1 MNIKNKKIILITGTS
16 KGIGKYLAEYYCG
29 KGHVVTG
36 CSRNESEIKN
46 DNYTHFLLDVTDGKK
61 VKELF
66 LHIRKNYDRLD
77 VLINNA
83 GIASMNH
90 VMLTPSETVKKIF
103 ETNFTG
109 TFLFCREAA
118 KLMSKNKSGRIINFS
133 SVAADLAIEGEAI
146 YAASK
151 SAVETFTKILS
162 KELSAFGITA
172 NTIGLTPVKTDLI
185 KNVPVVKINNLLEK
199 LTVKRFAEFTDIS
212 NITDFFIREE
222 SNFITGQHINLGGV

>member
-1 MNIKNKKIILITGTS
+1 M
-16 KGIGKYLAEYYCG
+16 
-29 KGHVVTG
+29 
-36 CSRNESEIKN
+36 
-46 DNYTHFLLDVTDGKK
+46 LDVTDEKK

-90 VMLTPSETVKKIF
+90 VMLTPSETVNKIF

-212 NITDFFIREE
+212 NVTDFFIREE
-222 SNFITGQHINLGGV
+222 SNFITGQNINLGGV

>member
-1 MNIKNKKIILITGTS
+1 M
-16 KGIGKYLAEYYCG
+16 
-29 KGHVVTG
+29 
-36 CSRNESEIKN
+36 
-46 DNYTHFLLDVTDGKK
+46 
-61 VKELF
+61 
-66 LHIRKNYDRLD
+66 
-77 VLINNA
+77 LINNA

-90 VMLTPSETVKKIF
+90 VMLTPSETVNKIF

-185 KNVPVVKINNLLEK
+185 KNVLVVKINNLLEK

-212 NITDFFIREE
+212 NVTDFFIREE
-222 SNFITGQHINLGGV
+222 SNFITGQNINLGGV

>member
-1 MNIKNKKIILITGTS
+1 MKNKKIILITGTS
-16 KGIGKYLAEYYCG
+16 KGIGKYLAEYYCE
-29 KGHVVTG
+29 KDYIVTG
-36 CSRNESEIKN
+36 CSRNDSEIKN
-46 DNYTHFLLDVTDGKK
+46 DNYTHFMLDITDEKK

-66 LHIRKNYDRLD
+66 LHIRKSYDRLD

-90 VMLTPSETVKKIF
+90 VMLTPLETVKKIF
-103 ETNFTG
+103 DTNFNG

-133 SVAADLAIEGEAI
+133 SVASDLSVEGEAL

-151 SAVETFTKILS
+151 SAVVTFTKILS

-172 NTIGLTPVKTDLI
+172 NTIGLSPVKTGLI
-185 KNVPVVKINNLLEK
+185 KNVPANKINNLLEK
-199 LTVKRFAEFTDIS
+199 LTVKRYAELKDIS
-212 NITDFFIREE
+212 NVTDFFIRDE
-222 SNFITGQHINLGGV
+222 SNFITGQNINLGGV

>member
-1 MNIKNKKIILITGTS
+1 MKNKKIILITGTS
-16 KGIGKYLAEYYCG
+16 KGIGKYLAEYYC
-29 KGHVVTG
+29 KKDFIVIG
-36 CSRNESEIKN
+36 CSRKDSEIKN
-46 DNYTHFLLDVTDGKK
+46 DNYTHFMLDVADEKK

-90 VMLTPSETVKKIF
+90 VMLTPAETVKKIF

-133 SVAADLAIEGEAI
+133 SVAADLSIEGEAL

-151 SAVETFTKILS
+151 SAVVTFTKILS

-185 KNVPVVKINNLLEK
+185 KNVPVSKINNLLEK

-212 NITDFFIREE
+212 NVTDFFIREE
-222 SNFITGQHINLGGV
+222 SKFITGQNINLGGV